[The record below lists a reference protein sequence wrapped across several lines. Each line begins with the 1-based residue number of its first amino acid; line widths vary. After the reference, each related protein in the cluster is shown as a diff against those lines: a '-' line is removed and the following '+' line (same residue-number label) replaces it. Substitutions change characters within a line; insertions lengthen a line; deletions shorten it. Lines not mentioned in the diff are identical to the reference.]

1 MKIKIPINPIEKKR
15 TEAINKCYNKKTK
28 VQKDACLGNLS
39 SKSKK
44 KK

>member
-1 MKIKIPINPIEKKR
+1 MKIRIQVNPIEKKR
-15 TEAINKCYNKKTK
+15 VEAINKCYNKKTK
-28 VQKDACLGNLS
+28 SQKDACLGNLS